1 MATWSSHLKSHI
13 CILGALEEIC
23 ILGGE
28 YPNIIV
34 RGQEEEEAAME
45 SGGSG
50 EVKSMNDDDT
60 AK

>member
-1 MATWSSHLKSHI
+1 MYF
-13 CILGALEEIC
+13 
-23 ILGGE
+23 GGE

-34 RGQEEEEAAME
+34 RGQEEEAME

>member
-1 MATWSSHLKSHI
+1 MATWSSHLKSPI

-34 RGQEEEEAAME
+34 RGQEEEAME

-60 AK
+60 AQ